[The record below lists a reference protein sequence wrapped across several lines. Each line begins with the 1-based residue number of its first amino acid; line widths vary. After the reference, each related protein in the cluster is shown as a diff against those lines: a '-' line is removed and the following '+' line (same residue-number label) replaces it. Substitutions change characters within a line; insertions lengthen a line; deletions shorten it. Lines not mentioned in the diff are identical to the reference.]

1 MIASPSPQAA
11 GLEAVFLELRPVLLR
26 RVRAMGA
33 RDDAE
38 DVLQDVWLRLRTQTG
53 PIANP
58 EGYLHRMA
66 YTVMLD
72 RRRGERRSAARDGA
86 WSSQAAPPAM
96 GDAFDAIAERQVIAR
111 ETLLAVAARL
121 EALGDPAA
129 VIFRRHRIGGET
141 QRAIALDLGMGL
153 STVEKHLRRAYAV
166 LLDLEGEHEA

>member
-1 MIASPSPQAA
+1 MTAPPSPQAA
-11 GLEAVFLELRPVLLR
+11 GLEAVFLDMRPLLLR

-33 RDDAE
+33 RGDAE
-38 DVLQDVWLRLRTQTG
+38 DVLQDVWLRLRSQSG

-58 EGYLHRMA
+58 EAYLHRMA

-86 WSSQAAPPAM
+86 WSSHAMPPER
-96 GDAFDAIAERQVIAR
+96 GDAIDADAERQVIAR

-129 VIFRRHRIGGET
+129 LIFRRHRIGGET
-141 QRAIALDLGMGL
+141 QRAIAVDLGMGL

-166 LLDLEGEHEA
+166 LLDLEDDHEA

>member
-1 MIASPSPQAA
+1 M
-11 GLEAVFLELRPVLLR
+11 FLELRPVLLR

-33 RDDAE
+33 RNDAE
-38 DVLQDVWLRLRTQTG
+38 DVLQDVWLRLRAQTV
-53 PIANP
+53 PISNP
-58 EGYLHRMA
+58 EAYLYRMA

-72 RRRGERRSAARDGA
+72 RRRSERRSAARDGA
-86 WSSQAAPPAM
+86 WSSHAAPPET
-96 GDAFDAIAERQVIAR
+96 GDAINADAERQVIAR

-129 VIFRRHRIGGET
+129 AIFRRHRIGGET

-166 LLDLEGEHEA
+166 LLDLEGEYEA